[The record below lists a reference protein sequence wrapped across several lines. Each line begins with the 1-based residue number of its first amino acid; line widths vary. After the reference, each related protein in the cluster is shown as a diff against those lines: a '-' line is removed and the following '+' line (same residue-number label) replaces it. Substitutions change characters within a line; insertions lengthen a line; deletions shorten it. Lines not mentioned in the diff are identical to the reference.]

1 MQDVSV
7 LALLGRLVVSLAV
20 VIGLMVVAG
29 RLLGGR
35 SRLGGGR
42 KGASVE
48 VLGRH
53 ALGRNASVTVVK
65 AGGRGLVL
73 GVTERAITV
82 LAEVDP
88 AEFEVEADAAVDAAA
103 PPRPAVPGW
112 GALLDAIRERTVRR

>member
-1 MQDVSV
+1 VQDVSV

-20 VIGLMVVAG
+20 VIGLMVAAG
-29 RLLGGR
+29 RFMNGR
-35 SRLGGGR
+35 TRLGGGR

-73 GVTERAITV
+73 GVTEKAITV

-88 AEFEVEADAAVDAAA
+88 AAFETEPEQAEPKPVA
-103 PPRPAVPGW
+103 PGW

>member
-7 LALLGRLVVSLAV
+7 LALLGHLVVSLAV

-29 RLLGGR
+29 RFVGGR
-35 SRLGGGR
+35 TRMGGGR
-42 KGASVE
+42 KGAPVE

-82 LAEVDP
+82 LAEIDV
-88 AEFEVEADAAVDAAA
+88 ADAEAEA
-103 PPRPAVPGW
+103 PESSPAPVAGW